1 MAVDIKPN
9 ALPFSVRIF
18 LPTGNPEGLRI
29 IEKSNWSGVGL
40 AFPRPGLK
48 DANKDREELESSGVY
63 VLIGPPTDNLRRAYI
78 GESDE
83 LGKRLL
89 NHDRDPKKDFWNQ
102 VVAFTS
108 KDQNLNKAHV
118 RHVEARLVRLAEEA
132 GRCDLENSANPSEP
146 SLSDADKADAELF
159 LADMLLC
166 LPVLGVDFF
175 EKPLEEKEISLR
187 ILEAKG
193 VRATGYEDT
202 KDFIV
207 KKGSQAVRVAEETPS
222 IPPHIRKKRA
232 SLLGEGSLK
241 DAGNV
246 FQFTRDVHFP
256 SLSQAAGVVVG
267 GKADGPKMWKK
278 GEG

>member
-1 MAVDIKPN
+1 MALEIKPN

-40 AFPRPGLK
+40 AFPRSGLK
-48 DANKDREELESSGVY
+48 AAYKDREELESSGVY
-63 VLIGPPTDNLRRAYI
+63 VLIGPPTDKLPRAYI

-89 NHDRDPKKDFWNQ
+89 NHDAKKDFWNQ

-118 RHVEARLVRLAEEA
+118 RHVEARLVRLAVEA

-175 EKPLEEKEISLR
+175 EKPLEETEISLR
-187 ILEAKG
+187 ILETKG
-193 VRATGYEDT
+193 VRATGYEDM
-202 KDFIV
+202 KGFIV
-207 KKGSQAVRVAEETPS
+207 KKGSQAVAEETPS
-222 IPPHIRKKRA
+222 IPDHIHKKRV
-232 SLLGEGSLK
+232 SLQGEGSLK
-241 DAGNV
+241 VAGNV

-256 SLSQAAGVVVG
+256 SLSQAAGVVAG
-267 GKADGPKMWKK
+267 GSSDGPKMWKK

>member
-1 MAVDIKPN
+1 MP
-9 ALPFSVRIF
+9 
-18 LPTGNPEGLRI
+18 
-29 IEKSNWSGVGL
+29 
-40 AFPRPGLK
+40 
-48 DANKDREELESSGVY
+48 
-63 VLIGPPTDNLRRAYI
+63 RAYI

-89 NHDRDPKKDFWNQ
+89 NHDHDPEKDFWNE

-118 RHVEARLVRLAEEA
+118 RHVEARLVRLAVEA
-132 GRCDLENSANPSEP
+132 GRCDLENSVNPSEP

-175 EKPLEEKEISLR
+175 EKPLEENEISLR

-193 VRATGYEDT
+193 VRATGYEDA
-202 KDFIV
+202 KGFIV
-207 KKGSQAVRVAEETPS
+207 KKGVAG
-222 IPPHIRKKRA
+222 KWQKRRHRSRSTSERSGLHCEA
-232 SLLGEGSLK
+232 RGSLK
-241 DAGNV
+241 DLGNV

-256 SLSQAAGVVVG
+256 SLSQAAGVVIG
-267 GKADGPKMWKK
+267 GMANGPKMWKK
-278 GEG
+278 RRRLSETAIAMDRPDRQYGQPVALQRRLDET